1 MISTIVNTELPLA
14 ERFMVKKNVIRHG
27 SGKKRFCIVTGTH
40 GDELEGQMVC
50 YEMAR
55 LVQENI
61 ACLDGTVEIYP
72 ALNPLGI
79 DTIQRGIPNFDL
91 DMNRIFPGNEHGTMA
106 EQAAY
111 RICEDL
117 KGADMVIDIHSSNLY
132 LRESPQVR
140 INVLNEEQLVPQAKH
155 LGVDF
160 VWVHDAATVLEA
172 TLAHSLNSTGT
183 PCLVVEMGVGQ
194 RINHHMCVHLVKGIF
209 NLMHEMGMWNAEDKE
224 KPYANVNVGGSVGG
238 GVGGGVGDSDGDS
251 VGGSVHDETPD
262 ALSHLTGDGQPLL
275 NPIVCK
281 GNRVT
286 FLNAA
291 CSGVFLTELRTGKMV
306 KEGQSIGKIVD
317 PLTGTVLSDVVSP
330 IEGFLFT
337 IRAYPIVYEGS
348 LMARIFQYNEDEL
361 DIVKAVSAAE
371 EQE

>member
-1 MISTIVNTELPLA
+1 MIKTIVNTELPLA
-14 ERFMVKKNVIRHG
+14 ERLLVKKNVIRNG
-27 SGKKRFCIVTGTH
+27 KGKKRICIVTGTH

-61 ACLDGTVEIYP
+61 DQLDGTIEIYP

-106 EQAAY
+106 EQAAF
-111 RICEDL
+111 RICQDL
-117 KGADMVIDIHSSNLY
+117 KGADMVLDIHSSNLY

-140 INVLNEEQLVPQAKH
+140 INVLNEERLVPEAKH

-160 VWVHDAATVLEA
+160 IWVHDAATVLEA

-194 RINHHMCVHLVKGIF
+194 RINHKMCSHLVQGIF
-209 NLMHEMGMWNAEDKE
+209 NLMNSMGMWKSNPLPPEEPMEDM
-224 KPYANVNVGGSVGG
+224 
-238 GVGGGVGDSDGDS
+238 
-251 VGGSVHDETPD
+251 
-262 ALSHLTGDGQPLL
+262 AL
-275 NPIVCK
+275 VCK
-281 GNRVT
+281 GDNVE
-286 FLNAA
+286 FLNAE
-291 CSGVFLTELRTGKMV
+291 CSGVFLTELRTGIDVV
-306 KEGQSIGKIVD
+306 KGQSIGQIVD
-317 PLTGTVLSDVVSP
+317 PLTGTILSDVKSP
-330 IEGFLFT
+330 VDGFLFT

-348 LMARIFQYNEDEL
+348 LMARIFRR
-361 DIVKAVSAAE
+361 
-371 EQE
+371 

>member
-1 MISTIVNTELPLA
+1 MLQTIVNTELPIA
-14 ERFMVKKNVIRHG
+14 ERFLVKKNVLSNGTGR
-27 SGKKRFCIVTGTH
+27 KRICIVTGTH

-55 LVQENI
+55 IVTENI
-61 ACLDGTVEIYP
+61 QRLNGTVEIYP

-106 EQAAY
+106 EQSAY

-140 INVLNEEQLVPQAKH
+140 INVLNEKQLVPQAKH

-160 VWVHDAATVLEA
+160 IWVHDAATVLEA

-194 RINHHMCVHLVKGIF
+194 RINHDMCHRLVDGIF
-209 NLMHEMGMWNAEDKE
+209 NLMHEMEMWDTAPEGEIAE
-224 KPYANVNVGGSVGG
+224 
-238 GVGGGVGDSDGDS
+238 
-251 VGGSVHDETPD
+251 
-262 ALSHLTGDGQPLL
+262 AL
-275 NPIVCK
+275 VCK
-281 GNRVT
+281 GNHVT
-286 FLNAA
+286 FLNAE
-291 CSGVFLTELRTGKMV
+291 CSGVFLTELRTGINLTI
-306 KEGQSIGKIVD
+306 GQSIGKIVD

-330 IEGFLFT
+330 VDGFLFT

-348 LMARIFQYNEDEL
+348 LMARIYSPLTPKGGTSN
-361 DIVKAVSAAE
+361 
-371 EQE
+371 

>member
-1 MISTIVNTELPLA
+1 MIKTIVNTQLPLA
-14 ERFMVKKNVIRHG
+14 ERLLVRKNVISHG
-27 SGKKRFCIVTGTH
+27 DGKKRFCIVTGTH

-61 ACLDGTVEIYP
+61 EHLNGTVEIYP

-117 KGADMVIDIHSSNLY
+117 KGADMVLDIHSSNLY

-140 INVLNEEQLVPQAKH
+140 INVLNEKELVPMAKH

-160 VWVHDAATVLEA
+160 IWVHDAATVLEA

-194 RINHHMCVHLVKGIF
+194 RINHRMCSHLVDGIF
-209 NLMHEMGMWNAEDKE
+209 NLMREMGMWTQPTTETPE
-224 KPYANVNVGGSVGG
+224 KVEARI
-238 GVGGGVGDSDGDS
+238 GVG
-251 VGGSVHDETPD
+251 
-262 ALSHLTGDGQPLL
+262 
-275 NPIVCK
+275 NC
-281 GNRVT
+281 VT
-286 FLNAA
+286 FLNAE
-291 CSGVFLTELRTGKMV
+291 CSGVFLTDMRTGTDV
-306 KEGQSIGKIVD
+306 KVGQTIGQIVN
-317 PLTGTVLSDVVSP
+317 PLTGEVLSNVTSP
-330 IEGFLFT
+330 VDGFLFT

-348 LMARIFQYNEDEL
+348 LMARIYR
-361 DIVKAVSAAE
+361 
-371 EQE
+371 